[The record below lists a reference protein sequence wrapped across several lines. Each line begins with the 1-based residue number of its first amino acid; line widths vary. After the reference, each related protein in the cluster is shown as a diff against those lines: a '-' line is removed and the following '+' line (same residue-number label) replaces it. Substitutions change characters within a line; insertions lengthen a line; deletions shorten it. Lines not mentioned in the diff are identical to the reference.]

1 MGITSENALTVIGKF
16 KQLQRQ
22 VWVWHLI
29 QNNITSF
36 NTYVFY
42 LECIPTVI
50 PRSGWWELSHRE
62 TGNIEEDGCLPH
74 QVGHLDNLNSRWGDK
89 QWTYLGLVALQMGW
103 VWRNNYFPCQ
113 DNGSSISPLLFKNY
127 SWIDVSSKSQNW
139 RWWVQGGAINMSFSE
154 AFRDSQK
161 GETSGQAVSTL
172 SFPTDLE
179 TAAAGKALLSPLQE
193 HTSAWVMGALT
204 SGVPVSGAPLLP
216 WDFISCST
224 WRRWAN
230 KLWGPSQGK
239 LKNAQLTWSSH
250 V

>member
-1 MGITSENALTVIGKF
+1 MRITSENAITVIGKF

-22 VWVWHLI
+22 VWVWHPI

-36 NTYVFY
+36 NTNVFF

-50 PRSGWWELSHRE
+50 PWSGWWELSHRK

-74 QVGHLDNLNSRWGDK
+74 QVGHLDNLNAWWGDE
-89 QWTYLGLVALQMGW
+89 QWTYLGLVALQMVW

-113 DNGSSISPLLFKNY
+113 HNASSISPLLFKNY

-161 GETSGQAVSTL
+161 GDLRASSRHPQLPYWPWNSSRWQSTAQP
-172 SFPTDLE
+172 SAGAHICMGDGCIDLRGPRFRG
-179 TAAAGKALLSPLQE
+179 T
-193 HTSAWVMGALT
+193 
-204 SGVPVSGAPLLP
+204 
-216 WDFISCST
+216 CST
-224 WRRWAN
+224 MGFH
-230 KLWGPSQGK
+230 L
-239 LKNAQLTWSSH
+239 QLHLMEVS
-250 V
+250 